1 MDRWSTTEILV
12 SVIDKGSITAAAEQ
26 LGLSKS
32 HVSRQISALEN
43 RLGCKLINRTTRRL
57 SATETG
63 QAYYQRCRGLLT
75 QLEEAE
81 LDVMAQQAKPRGLLR
96 LSVAGAFGERYI
108 APAAAQFMLKHPG
121 VEIQLTF
128 TSRNVD
134 LIAEGY
140 DLAIRAGVLS
150 DSSLIARRI
159 ADRKLIICG
168 SQDYFQGAGK
178 PISISDIKRH
188 NCLIG
193 SVPTWRLRED
203 SGSHSDIK
211 VSGNW
216 QSNNG
221 YALLAA
227 ATKGIGLVQLPEF
240 YVHEDIKAGRLIEVM
255 RETQPTD
262 SAVWAVY
269 PSSRHLSP
277 KVRLFVDDL
286 VSLFENIDYLRS
298 SVD

>member
-1 MDRWSTTEILV
+1 MNRWSTTEILV
-12 SVIDKGSITAAAEQ
+12 SVIDKGSITAAANQ

-63 QAYYQRCRGLLT
+63 HAYYQRCRGLLT

-96 LSVAGAFGERYI
+96 LTVAGAFGERYI
-108 APAAAQFMLKHPG
+108 APAAAQFMLTHPSI
-121 VEIQLTF
+121 EIQLTF
-128 TSRNVD
+128 TDRNVE
-134 LIAEGY
+134 LISEGY

-159 ADRKLIICG
+159 ADRKLIICA
-168 SQDYFQGAGK
+168 SRDYLDHAGIPK
-178 PISISDIKRH
+178 VISDIRGH
-188 NCLIG
+188 NCLVG
-193 SVPTWRLRED
+193 SVPSWRLRED
-203 SGSHSDIK
+203 SGRHSDIK
-211 VSGNW
+211 VTGSW

-227 ATKGIGLVQLPEF
+227 ALKGIGLVQLPEF
-240 YVHEDIKAGRLIEVM
+240 YVYEDIKAGRLVEVM
-255 RETQPTD
+255 STSQPTD

-277 KVRLFVDDL
+277 KVRLFVDEL
-286 VSLFENIDYLRS
+286 VSLFENIGYLRS